1 MYYECK
7 CTFEMINKNNL
18 QKTDRIGHRTEI
30 IISQRKKSLN
40 RKK

>member
-18 QKTDRIGHRTEI
+18 QKNFVL
-30 IISQRKKSLN
+30 SLTT
-40 RKK
+40 KLWG

>member
-18 QKTDRIGHRTEI
+18 QK
-30 IISQRKKSLN
+30 KKNIHNLHSGGEMN
-40 RKK
+40 R

>member
-18 QKTDRIGHRTEI
+18 QKNKTSIAGTANEAWPE
-30 IISQRKKSLN
+30 
-40 RKK
+40 